1 LNVERLD
8 HIHIYVKDHAKAVKR
23 FEELLGVKFEILTE
37 EVGQLGMGVKD
48 AYSTIGIDILQ
59 ALYPEHPIAK
69 ATERSGEGLVGGVSF
84 KVPDIE
90 AGIAHLQSKGMRL
103 LGRIEMGGIK
113 EAWFHPKDAHNVLIE
128 LCEYN
133 AENALEASRQKKI

>member
-1 LNVERLD
+1 LKVERLD
-8 HIHIYVKDHAKAVKR
+8 HIHIYVKDHEKAVKR
-23 FEELLGVKFEILTE
+23 FEQLLGVEFEILTE
-37 EVGQLGMGVKD
+37 EVGQQGIDLKD

-59 ALYPEHPIAK
+59 ALSPEHPIAK
-69 ATERSGEGLVGGVSF
+69 AIERSGEGLTGGVSF

-90 AGIAHLQSKGMRL
+90 VGIAHFQSKGMTL

-128 LCEYN
+128 LCEYD
-133 AENALEASRQKKI
+133 AENALEASRQKQP